1 MELKVSLRD
10 IKWKKVNQLRREWNI
25 PATIYGRHLEKP
37 ISISCARN
45 EFVRLYKE
53 AGHSTP
59 VTLKWDWVEEM
70 VLIHDYQLDPV
81 TDTVLHVDFLGIK
94 KWEKV
99 SAEVSI
105 VMQWEELSPIVKL
118 GEGTINLV
126 KDYLAIEALPKD
138 LPKEIT
144 VDVSGIDSIDTTIF
158 VKDLNLPEWVVA
170 KDDPEQAIVTVMQA
184 KEEVVEEEWND
195 NPAWTAWADAEPAA
209 EESASE

>member
-10 IKWKKVNQLRREWNI
+10 IKWKKVNQLRREGTI

-37 ISISCARN
+37 ISITCARN
-45 EFVRLYKE
+45 EFVRLFKE
-53 AGHSTP
+53 AWHSTP
-59 VTLKWDWVEEM
+59 VTLKWDWIEEM

-81 TDTVLHVDFLGIK
+81 TDMVLHVDFLGIK

-105 VMQWEELSPIVKL
+105 VMHWEELSPIVKL
-118 GEGTINLV
+118 GEWTINLV

-144 VDVSGIDSIDTTIF
+144 VDVSGIDSVDTTIF
-158 VKDLNLPEWVVA
+158 VKDLNLPAWVVA

>member
-10 IKWKKVNQLRREWNI
+10 ITWKKVNQLRRQGNI

-37 ISISCARN
+37 ISICCARN
-45 EFVRLYKE
+45 EFVKLFKE
-53 AGHSTP
+53 AWHSTP
-59 VTLKWDWVEEM
+59 VTLKWDGVEEM

-105 VMQWEELSPIVKL
+105 VLQWEELAPVVKL
-118 GEGTINLV
+118 GEWTISLV

-144 VDVSGIDSIDTTIF
+144 VDVSMIDNVDSVIF
-158 VKDLNLPEWVVA
+158 VKDLTLPAWVVA
-170 KDDPEQAIVTVMQA
+170 KDDAEQPIVIVMQA
-184 KEEVVEEEWND
+184 KEEVADEWND

-209 EESASE
+209 EKAE

>member
-10 IKWKKVNQLRREWNI
+10 IKWKKVNQLRRQGYI

-37 ISISCARN
+37 ISICCARN
-45 EFVRLYKE
+45 EFVKLFKE
-53 AGHSTP
+53 AWHSTP
-59 VTLKWDWVEEM
+59 VTLKWEWIEEM

-81 TDTVLHVDFLGIK
+81 MDTVLHVDFLGIK

-138 LPKEIT
+138 LLKEIT

-158 VKDLNLPEWVVA
+158 VKDLNLPEGVVA

-184 KEEVVEEEWND
+184 KEESVEEEWND
-195 NPAWTAWADAEPAA
+195 NPAWTAWADAEAEAEKAA
-209 EESASE
+209 E